1 MEGYMM
7 EENRSTWKHVT
18 LYYYITIIVAI
29 TLIFGFA
36 PVDDSIDGPITII
49 LTLYLLG
56 FPIVLRYTYRYA
68 LHIFLF
74 MLAFITGFYGFYHL
88 SVDNHSLSNALYFTF
103 RLYLIDFADVFTVD
117 GTSPTQ
123 YPLLLEIARWSAASY
138 TISTVFIAMYRTL
151 EMRILLFRVQ
161 RLGKHHIIFGYHEKS
176 HLLIEDLRNHR
187 ETVVVIDESFS
198 TDAIQ
203 RLEEMGVIVLQTA
216 IHDQT
221 IFSKSAIHK
230 AKSVILF
237 EEKDEDSL
245 YTLMELENVVERQ
258 QKPMRLQKLII
269 HLENVRYQKELTS
282 FIENMEGFSFH
293 VEMINVYNMLSVKFW
308 QEHEHLFTKSERLDL
323 LVVGNGKIGTEMIAE
338 AEKMYEKVHAS
349 VPLSLTVL
357 GDFPTKA
364 YIGNQKHI
372 PFHAETDE
380 LVTVIENDEK
390 DFTHIFIC
398 LEEDYVDLMEG
409 IDLSE
414 IFPETPIFMN
424 FSDKMIDHTFK
435 IVTTESE
442 KTLYSMGTLKDVLTK
457 EILKL

>member
-1 MEGYMM
+1 M
-7 EENRSTWKHVT
+7 EEKRSTWKQVT
-18 LYYYITIIVAI
+18 LYYYITIIVA
-29 TLIFGFA
+29 TALILGLA
-36 PVDDSIDGPITII
+36 PIDDSIDGPIIII
-49 LTLYLLG
+49 LAIYLLG
-56 FPIVLRYTYRYA
+56 FPVVLRYTYRYA

-74 MLAFITGFYGFYHL
+74 MLAFITGLYGFYHL
-88 SVDNHSLSNALYFTF
+88 SVDHHSLSNALYFTF
-103 RLYLIDFADVFTVD
+103 RLYLLDFADVFTVD

-151 EMRILLFRVQ
+151 EMRFLLFRVQ
-161 RLGKHHIIFGYHEKS
+161 RFGKHYVIFGYHEKS
-176 HLLIEDLRNHR
+176 HLLIEDLRHHR
-187 ETVVVIDESFS
+187 ETVVVIDEDFS
-198 TDAIQ
+198 IDAIQ
-203 RLEEMGVIVLQTA
+203 RLEEMGVIVLPTA

-221 IFSKSAIHK
+221 IFSKSAVHK
-230 AKSVILF
+230 AKSVLLF
-237 EEKDEDSL
+237 EEKDQDSL
-245 YTLMELENVVERQ
+245 YTLMELENFVERHK
-258 QKPMRLQKLII
+258 KPMPLQKLII

-293 VEMINVYNMLSVKFW
+293 VEIINVYHMLSVKFW
-308 QEHEHLFTKSERLDL
+308 QEHEHIFTKSKRLDV
-323 LVVGNGKIGTEMIAE
+323 LVVGNGKIGTQMVAE
-338 AEKMYEKVHAS
+338 AEKMYEKQHVS
-349 VPLSLTVL
+349 IPFSLTVL
-357 GDFPTKA
+357 GDFPRKTST
-364 YIGNQKHI
+364 GNQIHL

-380 LVTVIENDEK
+380 LVTVIENEEK

-457 EILKL
+457 EMLQL